1 MRHFHICCDGSFG
14 NRLSGLI
21 GGLTLA
27 RLAGLQPKVSWL
39 TQICVVL
46 CSLTSLLNLPL
57 K

>member
-27 RLAGLQPKVSWL
+27 RLAGLQPKVSWAKHKH
-39 TQICVVL
+39 VS
-46 CSLTSLLNLPL
+46 CSVP
-57 K
+57 